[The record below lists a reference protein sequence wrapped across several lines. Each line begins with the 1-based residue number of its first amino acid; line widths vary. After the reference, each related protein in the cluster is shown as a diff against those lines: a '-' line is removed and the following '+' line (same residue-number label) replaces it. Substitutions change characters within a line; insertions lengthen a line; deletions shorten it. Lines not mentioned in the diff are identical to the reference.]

1 MLNCKETS
9 KLASQMMDRT
19 LPLKTRISIKMHVLM
34 CRFCKRYFSQ
44 ITFIR
49 EALRLADDEVKFETE
64 SSSVRLTP
72 EMKERIRE
80 RLREG

>member
-9 KLASQMMDRT
+9 RLASESMDRS
-19 LPLKTRISIKMHVLM
+19 LPLKSRIFMKMHVLI
-34 CRFCKRYFSQ
+34 CRFCQRYFSQ

-49 EALRLADDEVKFETE
+49 EALRLADDEVKIETK
-64 SSSVRLTP
+64 SSSIQLSP